1 MKNRRPLLILFAI
14 LLLLGAGLAWFLV
27 AAGPPSDESVVIHF
41 QRAKIHLEHLRQM
54 LSDDTAVEG
63 VAGYGVTTDK
73 SIVAKPPTEV
83 GMTPAR
89 YQEYMATLSAA
100 GVTVALHRDKEY
112 KFGIGG
118 QGFASHGWRL
128 ALIHR
133 DSPPDP
139 QQMIDSIDG
148 FRPSGSNWRQGYR
161 HLEGNW
167 YIWIIW

>member
-1 MKNRRPLLILFAI
+1 MKDRRAVLILFVI
-14 LLLLGAGLAWFLV
+14 LLLLGGGLAWFFV
-27 AAGPPSDESVVIHF
+27 AGGPPSDESVVIHF
-41 QRAKIHLEHLRQM
+41 QSAKIHLEHLRQM
-54 LSDDTAVEG
+54 LSDDTTVEV

-83 GMTPAR
+83 GMRPAR
-89 YQEYMATLSAA
+89 YQEYMDTLGAA
-100 GVTVALHRDKEY
+100 GASTAFHRDEEY

-118 QGFASHGWRL
+118 RGFASHGWRL
-128 ALIHR
+128 ALIYR

-139 QQMIDSIDG
+139 QEVIDSIDG
-148 FRPSGSNWRQGYR
+148 FRPSGSKWRQGYR